1 MTFLILDAGV
11 SVYDDGST
19 VVTVSGVIF
28 MGTVGVA
35 AAGGGAADEVMV
47 VEAGTDEVV
56 VDVAAATGADRRAA
70 HPSLPK
76 N

>member
-1 MTFLILDAGV
+1 
-11 SVYDDGST
+11 
-19 VVTVSGVIF
+19 

-35 AAGGGAADEVMV
+35 AAGGGADEVMLV
-47 VEAGTDEVV
+47 VEAGTDEV

-70 HPSLPK
+70 HPSLPR